1 MEGWGYHVPVK
12 NFDPELFQSKRTA
25 GIKMEKR
32 LREKRSSDWPN
43 LGSIS
48 RGGSKA

>member
-1 MEGWGYHVPVK
+1 MELSSTVK
-12 NFDPELFQSKRTA
+12 NSDSEFLLSKRTA

-32 LREKRSSDWPN
+32 LRKRKSSDWPN